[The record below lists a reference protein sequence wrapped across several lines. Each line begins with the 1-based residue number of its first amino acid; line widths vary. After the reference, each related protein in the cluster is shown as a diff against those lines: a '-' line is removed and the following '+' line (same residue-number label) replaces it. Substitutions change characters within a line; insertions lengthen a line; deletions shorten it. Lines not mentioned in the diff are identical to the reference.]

1 MNEALDRRHTV
12 NKQSILTA
20 ALWLGL
26 GIACACWGEWWLAR
40 GCAAVAL
47 LAAGLGVVR
56 DSNFHS

>member
-1 MNEALDRRHTV
+1 MNEALDRRRTV
-12 NKQSILTA
+12 NKQSILAT

-47 LAAGLGVVR
+47 LAAGLGVVGER
-56 DSNFHS
+56 ES